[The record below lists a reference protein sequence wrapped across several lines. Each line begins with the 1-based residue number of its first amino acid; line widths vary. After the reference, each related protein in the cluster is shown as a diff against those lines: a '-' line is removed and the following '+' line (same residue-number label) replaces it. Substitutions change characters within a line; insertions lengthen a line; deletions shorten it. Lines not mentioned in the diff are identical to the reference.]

1 MNQNA
6 PNIFSQKS
14 QYYAKFRPRYPNNLY
29 QYLVSLCSTKDVA
42 WDCATGSGQSAIS
55 LANYFNSVEATDISS
70 EQLNYAFNHPKI
82 TYSVQTAEK
91 TNFAESQFALI
102 TVAQA
107 LHWFN
112 LEPFWAEVHR
122 VIKPGGIFAAWCY
135 SYSTVSPE
143 IDTMIQE
150 LVLDRIENYWLPQNQ
165 LIINEYGDVDFPFTL
180 LEPQEAFLIEQSWTI
195 NQFFDYLKTWSAMKR
210 YIAEVG
216 DTYIKEA
223 QQEIAKIWQDNVI
236 KSVRMPI
243 GLKVGRII

>member
-1 MNQNA
+1 MKKKKQHTVESLILSGFQQSRVTAPKTFFVRNA
-6 PNIFSQKS
+6 
-14 QYYAKFRPRYPNNLY
+14 
-29 QYLVSLCSTKDVA
+29 
-42 WDCATGSGQSAIS
+42 G
-55 LANYFNSVEATDISS
+55 
-70 EQLNYAFNHPKI
+70 
-82 TYSVQTAEK
+82 
-91 TNFAESQFALI
+91 